1 MLNGLSIKS
10 RQKVLVV
17 FGAALGLAC
26 GFGPA
31 FFGTLGILLK
41 QMAASFNWG
50 RGDIAVLP
58 MVGMLG
64 ASIGAPLIGYI
75 ADRKGWNKV
84 ILFSVVLFAL
94 GLLAVSVAP
103 VSYAYIIAVGLF
115 TGIVGVGTT
124 PAGYIA
130 VISLAFDRRLGMA
143 LGLAAIGTGVGS
155 MAMPI
160 IVSKLIEV
168 MDWRQAYL
176 CVSGLILLFGLSAH
190 QLIFRSSGA
199 MKSNPGSNKTS
210 LASKKITNAGVGI
223 SFYHAIAG
231 YRFWVIGIATVF
243 AGGITMGALVH
254 LVSYATDRGIG
265 PAFAAQSA
273 AWMGFGIAAART
285 GVGFILDKIFA
296 PIVACVALFLGATG
310 LYLLSINILPSVW
323 ILPLAAILVGV
334 ATGAEGDLVPFLV
347 KKYFGVVAFGSIY
360 GTLMGA
366 VGFGSGV
373 GSYAYGWS
381 FDLFKSY
388 IPAFQVSAILLC
400 ACGLALLTL
409 GRYQY
414 ARVEVPQDP
423 GDIVKHAEP
432 DC

>member
-1 MLNGLSIKS
+1 MMNSPSLTS
-10 RQKVLVV
+10 RQKAFVIL
-17 FGAALGLAC
+17 GAAVGLTC
-26 GFGPA
+26 GLGPA

-41 QMAASFNWG
+41 TMAASFNWS

-64 ASIGAPLIGYI
+64 GSIGAPLIGYI
-75 ADRKGWNKV
+75 ADRKGWSKV
-84 ILFSVVLFAL
+84 ILFSIVLFSL
-94 GLLAVSVAP
+94 GLLAVSIAP
-103 VSYAYIIAVGLF
+103 ASHAYIIAVGLF

-130 VISLAFDRRLGMA
+130 VVSLAFDRRLGMA

-160 IVSKLIEV
+160 AVGKFIEV

-176 CVSGLILLFGLSAH
+176 CVGGLILLFGLTAH
-190 QLIFRSSGA
+190 QLIFRTLGARESDSG
-199 MKSNPGSNKTS
+199 SGKT
-210 LASKKITNAGVGI
+210 APPAKKIIHDGAGV
-223 SFYHAIAG
+223 SFRHAIAG
-231 YRFWVIGIATVF
+231 YRFWVIGVAGVLI
-243 AGGITMGALVH
+243 GGITMGSMVH
-254 LVSYATDRGIG
+254 LASYVTDRGIS

-296 PIVACVALFLGATG
+296 PIVSCVALFLGAVG
-310 LYLLSINILPSVW
+310 LYLLTTDSLQSAWV
-323 ILPLAAILVGV
+323 LTAAAILVGS
-334 ATGAEGDLVPFLV
+334 ATGAEGDLIPFLA
-347 KKYFGVVAFGSIY
+347 KKYFGVRAFGSIY
-360 GTLMGA
+360 GALMGA
-366 VGFGSGV
+366 IGFGSAM

-388 IPAFQVSAILLC
+388 VPVFQVSAIIMC
-400 ACGLALLTL
+400 ACGLAMLTL

-414 ARVEVPQDP
+414 VPAEVRK
-423 GDIVKHAEP
+423 GER
-432 DC
+432 